1 MRAFLALVALVAQS
15 QASNIANSKVL
26 TLRGGMDLGPVTADN
41 VGGVLKV
48 AAALTASGAIL
59 EKYAGVGETTITKA
73 AKGDFFST
81 NLVIA
86 MVTYLAS
93 RTPAHRVLP
102 KCTDARARTTQR
114 PHSALTVHSRI
125 ARRQVTGVAT
135 NVLYSVGSSD
145 FDAGK
150 LTSALWLIS
159 VLVKFKDAGFDV
171 GSLMNDP
178 MEMAVAVVST
188 LLAWA

>member
-86 MVTYLAS
+86 MVT
-93 RTPAHRVLP
+93 
-102 KCTDARARTTQR
+102 
-114 PHSALTVHSRI
+114 
-125 ARRQVTGVAT
+125 GVAT

>member
-102 KCTDARARTTQR
+102 KRTDARARAHHTATSQCT
-114 PHSALTVHSRI
+114 HSALTHRASAGHGRCDQRAVFGRLVRL
-125 ARRQVTGVAT
+125 RRRKAHVGALAHQRPCQVQGRR
-135 NVLYSVGSSD
+135 LRC
-145 FDAGK
+145 GK
-150 LTSALWLIS
+150 
-159 VLVKFKDAGFDV
+159 
-171 GSLMNDP
+171 P
-178 MEMAVAVVST
+178 HE
-188 LLAWA
+188 